1 MDKVNKQQNLCSR
14 ELDDDD
20 DDDDE
25 LMTEMYDSVAVVAVG
40 LGNVNLHGQ

>member
-20 DDDDE
+20 DDDDVDDDDDDDDDDDGPSLE
-25 LMTEMYDSVAVVAVG
+25 E
-40 LGNVNLHGQ
+40 